1 MLHNFIKKNFVLIT
15 LYVLFFSQTFG
26 NFGSI
31 YRSGINL
38 YLYDIFALISCIL
51 LLLII
56 IKNKIF
62 EVNLPF
68 LILQTLFGFLIL
80 VSLFSYSLLGYEESM
95 KAILYLIR
103 FGVYFFLLYFV
114 YLIIKSSLVSFVSF
128 KNLLTANFIFL
139 VFLCFVQWVFF
150 QDLGVFEKFGY
161 DPHFNRLVGPFMDPN
176 FLGFFLVLYLII
188 NAPFIKSYFI
198 LYFGSILILLTQS
211 RSALITFFGFI
222 IFWIIYK
229 RNIHYFLVLLIMLF
243 GIFGSQIISRIE
255 HTSRANDSV
264 NLRFESYQN
273 GLNLAYFSD
282 YLGIGMN
289 NYKVYQK
296 SFLMTFNDTN
306 SSNFNDSSWISVM
319 VFGGV
324 IAVFL
329 LFLFFVSLTTS
340 ISGFVVFAIIF
351 INSNIINSLFYPPLM
366 FYILLTMY
374 LYYLKKS

>member
-1 MLHNFIKKNFVLIT
+1 
-15 LYVLFFSQTFG
+15 
-26 NFGSI
+26 
-31 YRSGINL
+31 
-38 YLYDIFALISCIL
+38 
-51 LLLII
+51 
-56 IKNKIF
+56 
-62 EVNLPF
+62 
-68 LILQTLFGFLIL
+68 
-80 VSLFSYSLLGYEESM
+80 
-95 KAILYLIR
+95 
-103 FGVYFFLLYFV
+103 
-114 YLIIKSSLVSFVSF
+114 
-128 KNLLTANFIFL
+128 
-139 VFLCFVQWVFF
+139 
-150 QDLGVFEKFGY
+150 
-161 DPHFNRLVGPFMDPN
+161 
-176 FLGFFLVLYLII
+176 
-188 NAPFIKSYFI
+188 
-198 LYFGSILILLTQS
+198 
-211 RSALITFFGFI
+211 
-222 IFWIIYK
+222 
-229 RNIHYFLVLLIMLF
+229 MLF

-273 GLNLAYFSD
+273 GFNLAYFSD

-329 LFLFFVSLTTS
+329 LFLFFLSLTTS